1 MNETVV
7 ATPTRN
13 TDRFR
18 VLVLVLTLINTI
30 FAAALSGLQVDAN
43 IRADRANRDSQYYAL
58 LAANE
63 LVRVGHQSAYDLEL
77 FATTVKD
84 AQQSLVMALTAL
96 ELEEAGKKESA
107 EKLVSQSEIAQA
119 RSNKGV
125 SLSMLYSDPR
135 YAPSEPDGS
144 PDLEAYLADQSKGPN
159 DLVAKQN
166 AATDGYHSW
175 DNKADS
181 YIAVLSILAIAF
193 FLLGLAQST
202 SRMRL
207 FFALTALGV
216 MLLAAAWTGF
226 IMIA

>member
-7 ATPTRN
+7 ATPAPKP
-13 TDRFR
+13 DRFR
-18 VLVLVLTLINTI
+18 ILILVLTLINTI
-30 FAAALSGLQVDAN
+30 FAAGLSGLQVDAN

-84 AQQSLVMALTAL
+84 AQQSLVMGLTAL
-96 ELEEAGKKESA
+96 ELEQNDQEESA
-107 EKLVSQSEIAQA
+107 AKLQSQSEVAQA
-119 RSNKGV
+119 RSDKGV
-125 SLSMLYSDPR
+125 SLSLLYTDSR
-135 YAPSEPDGS
+135 YAPSEPDGI

-159 DLVAKQN
+159 DLVVKQN
-166 AATDGYHSW
+166 AATDDYHRW
-175 DNKADS
+175 DTKADS

-202 SRMRL
+202 ARMRL
-207 FFALTALGV
+207 FFTISAAGV
-216 MLLAAAWTGF
+216 MLLAAAWTGY
-226 IMIA
+226 ILIA